1 MPLPKRFLSK
11 PYDRHIALNIAT
23 CQSTPIVFLYNVLS
37 KSNLHGILTSMRNFV
52 PRLHVLIPVLL
63 MTIFSAATFSYGKKP
78 VFGFTHLESSG
89 FDKYDAAIIG
99 QHLRNEINAL
109 GVYHVLEFSEIS
121 LRLAEQNLP
130 LRCNDV
136 QCVIMTGQILGAD
149 FFGIASIDKIGK
161 TIAMSMQVVEV
172 RSGRIILNYSEFYKG
187 SKKKFESTVVPHFA
201 RKICGLPD
209 LKK

>member
-1 MPLPKRFLSK
+1 
-11 PYDRHIALNIAT
+11 
-23 CQSTPIVFLYNVLS
+23 
-37 KSNLHGILTSMRNFV
+37 MRNFA
-52 PRLHVLIPVLL
+52 PRLHILLPVLL
-63 MTIFSAATFSYGKKP
+63 MTLFSSATFSYAKKP

-89 FDKYDAAIIG
+89 FDKYDASIIG
-99 QHLRNEINAL
+99 QSLRNEINSL
-109 GVYHVLEFSEIS
+109 GVYQVLEFSEIS

-136 QCVIMTGQILGAD
+136 QCAIIAGQILGAE

-187 SKKKFESTVVPHFA
+187 SQKKFVHTIIPHFA

-209 LKK
+209 IKK